1 MTTDDVAMRTQLQ
14 KVAAYRELCRGVRRS
29 GRENVIFASIMLFL
43 TYIAN
48 ENGAALWFLILYG
61 SLAAGELLVGLFK
74 SLFPSAEGVFLD
86 GVGLLVFAGFNFFF
100 EYLRFQGGGQLNPVA
115 IFLGLFMLLGAV
127 GRFKAYGQLRR
138 LFADR
143 PSAEHIAWFD
153 DLVREIRAADPQA
166 DELALDLPTGP
177 HWKAKLLGTTAFF
190 VGLRDGAVWIAG
202 PDDFEILREKTDRG
216 TGRRRAVLRVHDL
229 PYPEF
234 EVADATWANYSKWRA
249 ANPFTPIPESPPA
262 PSAGVIN
269 P

>member
-29 GRENVIFASIMLFL
+29 GRGNVLFAGLMLFVGYL
-43 TYIAN
+43 IYEDA
-48 ENGAALWFLILYG
+48 GPRVLPQLILMG
-61 SLAAGELLVGLFK
+61 VLVTAVLAAGLYKWL
-74 SLFPSAEGVFLD
+74 SPSAEGVLLD
-86 GVGLLVFAGFNFFF
+86 SVVILVFAGYNLVRQFVQ
-100 EYLRFQGGGQLNPVA
+100 FQAGFRIDPV
-115 IFLGLFMLLGAV
+115 IILLGLLMLSTAV
-127 GRFKAYGQLRR
+127 ERFAAYRRLRR
-138 LFADR
+138 EFAER

-234 EVADATWANYSKWRA
+234 EVADATWANYAKWRA
-249 ANPFTPIPESPPA
+249 ANPFSTVPDSPPTA
-262 PSAGVIN
+262 VS
-269 P
+269 